1 MAFEQMF
8 FFILFRL
15 SLFLF
20 YLLIKTEKRPKSSFP
35 FRSLS
40 QKILLSAAA
49 DAISVCVFRAV

>member
-1 MAFEQMF
+1 MF

-15 SLFLF
+15 SLFLFLF

-40 QKILLSAAA
+40 QKNT
-49 DAISVCVFRAV
+49 AIGYCRRHINLCF

>member
-1 MAFEQMF
+1 MF
-8 FFILFRL
+8 FLILFRL
-15 SLFLF
+15 SLFLFLF

-40 QKILLSAAA
+40 QKILLSATA